1 MTTVTNVISV
11 ITPVHPPSVPH
22 LVDAY
27 ESLASQ
33 EMPAGWAWQ
42 WVVQEDGRIGA
53 ASAVLPEDPRIS
65 ADTGRKGG
73 AGTTRNMALARA
85 EGSLVRVLD
94 ADDRLTP
101 GALAREIEVF
111 TRSPNVGWTTASVL
125 DLLPDG
131 STVGWE
137 RADPP
142 EGQFTRTHILNYF
155 QQNNYRLPV
164 HPATLCIRRQLVL
177 ALGGWTALPG
187 GEDTGLLL
195 GASVIAD
202 GYFIGEPGLLYRRHP
217 DQITGQADWTKP
229 SEWMPRMR
237 LIEARALALQDLWEQ
252 R

>member
-1 MTTVTNVISV
+1 MAVGRAGGWPDWSGFGST
-11 ITPVHPPSVPH
+11 
-22 LVDAY
+22 ARG
-27 ESLASQ
+27 
-33 EMPAGWAWQ
+33 PAHIRRHGT
-42 WVVQEDGRIGA
+42 EGGRRDYPQYGA
-53 ASAVLPEDPRIS
+53 CAC
-65 ADTGRKGG
+65 
-73 AGTTRNMALARA
+73 N
-85 EGSLVRVLD
+85 
-94 ADDRLTP
+94 
-101 GALAREIEVF
+101 
-111 TRSPNVGWTTASVL
+111 
-125 DLLPDG
+125 G

>member
-1 MTTVTNVISV
+1 
-11 ITPVHPPSVPH
+11 VHPPSVPY
-22 LVDAY
+22 LADAY

-42 WVVQEDGRIGA
+42 WVVQEDGRTGA
-53 ASAVLPEDPRIS
+53 ASAVLPKDPRIS
-65 ADTGRKGG
+65 AGTGRKGG

-101 GALAREIEVF
+101 GALAREIEAF
-111 TRSPNVGWTTASVL
+111 TRSPSLGWTTASAL

-131 STVGWE
+131 STIG
-137 RADPP
+137 RAHADPP
-142 EGQFTRTHILNYF
+142 EGRLTRTFVLSYF
-155 QQNNYRLPV
+155 QQHNYRLPI
-164 HPATLCIRRQLVL
+164 HPATLCIRRELAL
-177 ALGGWTALPG
+177 ALGGWMALPA

-195 GASVIAD
+195 AASVTAD
-202 GYFIGEPGLLYRRHP
+202 GYFIGTPGLLYRKHL

-229 SEWMPRMR
+229 SEWLPRMR
-237 LIEARALALQDLWEQ
+237 LIEARALALRRLWEQ